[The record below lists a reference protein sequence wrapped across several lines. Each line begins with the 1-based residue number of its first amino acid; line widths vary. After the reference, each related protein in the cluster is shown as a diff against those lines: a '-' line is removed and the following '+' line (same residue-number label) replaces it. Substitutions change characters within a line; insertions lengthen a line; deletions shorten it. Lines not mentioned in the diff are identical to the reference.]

1 MTTKPSIES
10 SFISSLESDPLKT
23 TTEFYAS
30 RLNDSPKAVAFLKD
44 EFDIN
49 VEQATK
55 LQVGFSDRRLAKT
68 LPSTD
73 TRTGRDLRSR
83 LKEVGVY
90 KANGQEALRGCV
102 TFPLFD
108 EAGTITG
115 IFGRRIDR
123 HSKGDKEITIGEG
136 ERARLQD
143 VEHDA
148 TASCRDDGPSAQ
160 RKPKAKQTPAPEPV
174 TSKTPAPPKEDDS
187 LIVEDNQVTFTCE
200 DRRYRIRGLEKNTNV
215 CMLKV
220 NLMASRKDL
229 VHLDTLDLVKA
240 RSRASFIKATAA
252 ELFVDGDVVKRDIG
266 GLLFKLEALREQQ
279 IAEAKAPQVKV
290 VELTEVER
298 SEAMTLLQELNL
310 LERIVAD
317 ITACGMVGEATN
329 KLVGYL
335 AATSRKLKDPLAIVI
350 QSSSSAGK
358 TSLMDAILAMMPGED
373 QLCFS
378 GMTGQSLFY
387 LDSDQIRH
395 KILAISEDEGMAE
408 ATYALKLLL
417 SEGKL
422 DYASVGRD
430 SGGGM
435 TTQHTH
441 VEGPVQAMITST
453 AMDIDEE
460 LVNRCLVL
468 TVDETENQT
477 GNIHDKQRQAFTTEV
492 ADSSLRAAR
501 LRSLHQNAQRLL
513 QPIEIFNPYA
523 TQLTFPSHKTR
534 MRRDNVKYLTLI
546 NTIAFLHQHQRTV
559 HTYERDGEAIE
570 YINVERSDITM
581 ANRLAGEILGRSLDE
596 LAPQTRTLLGLLHE
610 FVDVQSKTVGVSRLA
625 FRFTRRDVREATSW
639 SDTQMHRHLT
649 RLVDMEYLIVH
660 RGKHGRRFVYELQYQ
675 GEGGEGTPFLVGLAD
690 PAKLQEP
697 PSTTTTLAE

>member
-1 MTTKPSIES
+1 MTTNPSTKTTL
-10 SFISSLESDPLKT
+10 ISSLESDPLKT

-30 RLNDSPKAVAFLKD
+30 RLSESAKAIAFLAD
-44 EFDIN
+44 EYSLSTK
-49 VEQATK
+49 QAME
-55 LQVGFSDRRLAKT
+55 LQIGFSDRRLAKT

-73 TRTGRDLRSR
+73 TRAGRDLRSR

-90 KANGQEALRGCV
+90 KHNGQEALRGCV

-108 EAGTITG
+108 EAGALTG
-115 IFGRRIDR
+115 ILGRRID
-123 HSKGDKEITIGEG
+123 HNSKGEREITIGEG
-136 ERARLQD
+136 VARLQ
-143 VEHDA
+143 EEQTDA
-148 TASCRDDGPSAQ
+148 TASYRDDGTAAAGE
-160 RKPKAKQTPAPEPV
+160 PKAKQTPAPEPV
-174 TSKTPAPPKEDDS
+174 TAKDPAPLKEDDS
-187 LIVEDNQVTFTCE
+187 FLVEDNQITFMCE

-220 NLMASRKDL
+220 NIMASRKDL

-298 SEAMTLLQELNL
+298 SEAMTLLQDPSL

-317 ITACGMVGEATN
+317 IGACGMVGEDTN

-358 TSLMDAILAMMPGED
+358 TSLMDAILAMMPDED

-477 GNIHDKQRQAFTTEV
+477 GNIHDKQRQSFTTKV
-492 ADSSLRAAR
+492 AGSSLRAAK

-559 HTYERDGEAIE
+559 HTYERDGEAIK
-570 YINVERSDITM
+570 YINVERSDITV

-639 SDTQMHRHLT
+639 SDTQVHRHLT